1 MSDPTDNAT
10 AGAAGQTQTNENA
23 EEKSLAFS
31 SMENPGEEEK
41 TDAQKS
47 DKTEGTEGNSEN
59 EGSSDKDKQNEPETE
74 EEIDYSQIKCPDG
87 FELDKDIMAQI
98 SPVLKELKCSKENAE
113 KIVKAGAEIFNKA
126 IQEQAEAFAKKVSE
140 WEKEVRADEVLGKDE
155 NIAIANR
162 AVLEFGDEQ
171 LTKEIIEAGLGNHP
185 AFIRFCYKIGKA
197 ICEDQIVNST
207 GSAKASN
214 RNELGEPMLQFKGMD

>member
-31 SMENPGEEEK
+31 SMENPNKEEK
-41 TDAQKS
+41 TDTANDTNKE
-47 DKTEGTEGNSEN
+47 TEGISEN
-59 EGSSDKDKQNEPETE
+59 ESSSDKDKQSEPETE